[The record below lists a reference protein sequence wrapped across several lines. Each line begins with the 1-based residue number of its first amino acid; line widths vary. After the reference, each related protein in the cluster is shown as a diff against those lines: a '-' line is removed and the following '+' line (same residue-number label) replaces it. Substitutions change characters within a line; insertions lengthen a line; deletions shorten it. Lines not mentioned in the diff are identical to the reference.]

1 MTGHE
6 IAFAA
11 AVTLTIARLTR
22 GSVLQDGGVET
33 NKDRLRSADYAKL
46 QDADLVFA
54 MRREEHHAFVEF
66 IERFRTIA
74 WNHARDLGVP
84 SAERKSWAEEV
95 LHDCAL
101 ALVREGAR
109 IPGNLAGYVVV
120 STRRK
125 FFKQY
130 QKSRDERKVS
140 DEMALEL
147 PSITSES
154 GVEDEQRLPD
164 AVSRL
169 VDGIVETLSEEEELL
184 LVWKGHRITYGTIA
198 EWLGESRSAVAQ
210 RIWRLTRRLTGVAEQ
225 ILASFNA
232 EDRETV
238 RRFLGGDG
246 GDRE

>member
-6 IAFAA
+6 IAFA

-22 GSVLQDGGVET
+22 GSVLQDGGLQAK
-33 NKDRLRSADYAKL
+33 KDRLQRADYAELK
-46 QDADLVFA
+46 DADLILA

-109 IPGNLAGYVVV
+109 VPGNLAGYVVV
-120 STRRK
+120 SARRK

-130 QKSRDERKVS
+130 HRSRDERKIS
-140 DEMALEL
+140 DGIALEI
-147 PSITSES
+147 PSITSTPGET
-154 GVEDEQRLPD
+154 DDQKLPD

-184 LVWKGHRITYGTIA
+184 LIWKGHRIAYGTIA

-210 RIWRLTRRLTGVAEQ
+210 RIWRLTRRLSGVAEQ

-238 RRFLGGDG
+238 RCFLDG
-246 GDRE
+246 ERGESE